1 MVVKRDFDFS
11 QTVAS
16 IRGKMVQNCG
26 LEMPITT
33 LQCFTLCHVYDTWY
47 GTSDSQFI
55 AQCLWPVMVAHS
67 RKKGIGVVGK
77 TDEDD
82 PQEEGAWATWAKDE
96 GMPIFSSFVFYKLMI
111 ERRRA
116 VYCIL
121 LIDTQLSA
129 FWNQHVSR
137 QLSIFAHHA
146 ALPCPKAQWEAVTA
160 RDWFRACQAP
170 KPPPDSSVAVKR
182 RQHPGNLPGLHP
194 EFQVS
199 QISDGYATVVL
210 ETLAAENAKHHTL
223 RPDMENCLAVEMA
236 LMGLMAI
243 AWDCRTRG
251 GMGIRF
257 HEGVKHWRVIVMNGG
272 FNLSFGSMS

>member
-1 MVVKRDFDFS
+1 VIKRDFDFS

-96 GMPIFSSFVFYKLMI
+96 GAPI
-111 ERRRA
+111 
-116 VYCIL
+116 IL
-121 LIDTQLSA
+121 ILWILQANDRTSA
-129 FWNQHVSR
+129 CR
-137 QLSIFAHHA
+137 ILY
-146 ALPCPKAQWEAVTA
+146 
-160 RDWFRACQAP
+160 
-170 KPPPDSSVAVKR
+170 PPDR
-182 RQHPGNLPGLHP
+182 YPTIR
-194 EFQVS
+194 
-199 QISDGYATVVL
+199 IL
-210 ETLAAENAKHHTL
+210 EST
-223 RPDMENCLAVEMA
+223 CLAPIIDLCPSRRFTMSESP
-236 LMGLMAI
+236 MGSSNSKGLVPSMPSTQTT
-243 AWDCRTRG
+243 TR
-251 GMGIRF
+251 
-257 HEGVKHWRVIVMNGG
+257 
-272 FNLSFGSMS
+272 